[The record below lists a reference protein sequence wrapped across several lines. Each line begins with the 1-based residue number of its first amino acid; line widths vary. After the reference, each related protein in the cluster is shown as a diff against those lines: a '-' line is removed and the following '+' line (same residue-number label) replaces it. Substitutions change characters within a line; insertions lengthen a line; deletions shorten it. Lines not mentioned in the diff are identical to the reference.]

1 MCEYYKQQY
10 NCNFISVMPC
20 NLYGPNDNYDFRNSH
35 FLPAIFRKFHEAIKN
50 NSSSVEIWG
59 DGSPLR
65 EFLHVDDCADACLFL
80 MQNYNESLF
89 INVGSG
95 VEYSIEEL
103 AKMIKRKIGYK
114 GQLIFNHDLPNGTPR
129 KIMDVSRINNLGW
142 TSNITLEQGIDRM
155 LVILDSELKKY
166 K

>member
-1 MCEYYKQQY
+1 
-10 NCNFISVMPC
+10 
-20 NLYGPNDNYDFRNSH
+20 
-35 FLPAIFRKFHEAIKN
+35 
-50 NSSSVEIWG
+50 
-59 DGSPLR
+59 
-65 EFLHVDDCADACLFL
+65 

-95 VEYSIEEL
+95 VEYSIGEL

-142 TSNITLEQGIDRM
+142 TSKITLEQGIDRM
-155 LVILDSELKKY
+155 LVILGSELKKY